1 MIRLGVATLV
11 GVAGGRLAW
20 LATRSLFAS
29 PVLRRTNWRGRDV
42 ATAAG
47 VLLPLVLLVVEAGR
61 AVAAALGAG
70 RPGTTAGRLLVLAAA
85 LGFTLLGAVDDLV
98 GGADDR
104 GFRGHL
110 RALRQGR
117 PTTGLLKLV
126 GGAALA
132 LAVVGPAAGG
142 SLGRLLADAA
152 LVALAANLA
161 NLLDRAPGRVVK
173 AAAVTLV
180 VLAVAAHRREALDGV
195 AVVTGAALGLAPDDL
210 GERLMLGDAGAN
222 ALGGVL
228 GLGVVLAATPG
239 ARTATLV
246 AVAALNL
253 VGEVVSFSRVI
264 DAVPPLRALDRVG
277 RRP

>member
-1 MIRLGVATLV
+1 MIRLVIATSV

-20 LATRSLFAS
+20 LTTRSLFAA
-29 PVLRRTNWRGRDV
+29 PALRRTNWRGRDV

-47 VLLPLVLLVVEAGR
+47 VLLPFVLLLVEAGR
-61 AVAAALGAG
+61 AVAATMGAG
-70 RPGTTAGRLLVLAAA
+70 KPGTTAGRLLVLTAA
-85 LGFTLLGAVDDLV
+85 LGFALLGAVDDLA
-98 GGADDR
+98 GSAGDR

-117 PTTGLLKLV
+117 ATTGLLKLV

-132 LAVVGPAAGG
+132 LAVVGPVAGR

-161 NLLDRAPGRVVK
+161 NLLDRAPGRVLK
-173 AAAVTLV
+173 AGAVALV
-180 VLAVAAHRREALDGV
+180 VLAVATRRREALDGV

-222 ALGGVL
+222 ALGAVL
-228 GLGVVLAATPG
+228 GLGVVLTTSPG
-239 ARTATLV
+239 ARIATLV
-246 AVAALNL
+246 TVAALNL

-264 DAVPPLRALDRVG
+264 DAVPPLRALDRAG